1 MQRILIDNWQGWE
14 RIWRKLYPIPTPAPS
29 IRTAKIQFIKLE
41 RYFSGVNGWLWS
53 KLLFRFWTPTW
64 TASSGLTAT
73 PRGWRESCRRLGGW
87 RNSTGG
93 TQRGCRGQCWSEIQS
108 DYLTTPPPIPVFQ
121 YLCMYIFRFHS
132 YTWIKEADILKH
144 SNFVTVHGLVLT
156 GCCQSLQYCSSLDR
170 PLTAE
175 FYYKFIYWIPKS
187 GTKDTLTCEFLCP
200 KIFKVK
206 NKNFYWLVKKIMII
220 CQLKRNCYHYIQVTI
235 PISIKN
241 KTRFSVLA
249 GKIQLDGRWRS
260 HLVEFY
266 QPESRILFC
275 FYKNS
280 SRSIDLELFLF
291 K

>member
-1 MQRILIDNWQGWE
+1 MLEWNTKWLSYNPTTHPSVPIFMYVHISVPFIHLNKRSWHIETFKFCNSARIGFD
-14 RIWRKLYPIPTPAPS
+14 
-29 IRTAKIQFIKLE
+29 
-41 RYFSGVNGWLWS
+41 WLLS
-53 KLLFRFWTPTW
+53 
-64 TASSGLTAT
+64 
-73 PRGWRESCRRLGGW
+73 
-87 RNSTGG
+87 
-93 TQRGCRGQCWSEIQS
+93 
-108 DYLTTPPPIPVFQ
+108 
-121 YLCMYIFRFHS
+121 M
-132 YTWIKEADILKH
+132 
-144 SNFVTVHGLVLT
+144 
-156 GCCQSLQYCSSLDR
+156 LQYCSSLDR

-235 PISIKN
+235 SMSIKN

-266 QPESRILFC
+266 QPEPRILFC